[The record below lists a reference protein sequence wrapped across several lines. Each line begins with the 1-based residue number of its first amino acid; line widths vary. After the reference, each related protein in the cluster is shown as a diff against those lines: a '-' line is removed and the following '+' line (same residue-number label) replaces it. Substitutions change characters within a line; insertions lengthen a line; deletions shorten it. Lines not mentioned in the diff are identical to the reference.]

1 MVDFHSHILPEMD
14 DGSSSPEESLKMLE
28 MSAWQG
34 IDHIFATSHFYPDE
48 EDPSSFLR
56 RRAEAYG
63 KLMAYIGGLRERPEI
78 PEIHLG
84 AEIYYFPGISDCR
97 EIKDLEMGDTGLLL
111 VEPPV
116 MPFSSVMLDEIEA
129 ISDTLRRVPVLAHL
143 DRYCRLLR
151 DYSLFH
157 LLAQRRILV
166 QVNAT
171 FFLHPDKSAFA
182 MDMLRRRMFQLIGS
196 DCHNVTDR
204 PPNIGFAAAKIR
216 ENNLQKDLAILS
228 DNGYNVLTLR

>member
-1 MVDFHSHILPEMD
+1 MVDFHSHILPDMD
-14 DGSSSPEESLKMLE
+14 DGSSSPEESLAMLE
-28 MSAWQG
+28 MSAEQG

-48 EDPSSFLR
+48 EDPSSFLH
-56 RRAEAYG
+56 RRAEAYDE
-63 KLMAYIGGLRERPEI
+63 LTAYIGSLREQPEI

-84 AEIYYFPGISDCR
+84 AEVYYFPGISDCQ
-97 EIKDLEMGDTGLLL
+97 EIKGLALGDTGLLL

-116 MPFSSVMLDEIEA
+116 MPFASAMLDEIEA
-129 ISDTLRRVPVLAHL
+129 INETLRLVPVLAHL

-151 DYSLFH
+151 NYSLFH

-166 QVNAT
+166 QVNAS

-182 MDMLRRRMFQLIGS
+182 MDTLRRGMFQLIGS
-196 DCHNVTDR
+196 DCHDVTDR
-204 PPNIGFAAAKIR
+204 PPNIGFAAARIR
-216 ENNLQKDLAILS
+216 ENNLQKDLAILV

>member
-1 MVDFHSHILPEMD
+1 MVDFHSHILPDID
-14 DGSSSPEESLKMLE
+14 DGSSSPEESLEMLM
-28 MSAWQG
+28 MSAEQG

-56 RRAEAYG
+56 RRTEAYDE
-63 KLMAYIGGLRERPEI
+63 LLAYVGGLRRQPEI

-84 AEIYYFPGISDCR
+84 AEVYYFPGISDCE
-97 EIKDLEMGDTGLLL
+97 EIKDLALGDTGLLL

-116 MPFSSVMLDEIEA
+116 MPFASAMLDEIEA
-129 ISDTLRRVPVLAHL
+129 INETLHLIPVLAHL

-151 DYSLFH
+151 DYSLFR
-157 LLAQRRILV
+157 LVAQRRILV
-166 QVNAT
+166 QVNAS
-171 FFLHPDKSAFA
+171 FFLHPYKAGFT
-182 MDMLRRRMFQLIGS
+182 MEMLRRGMFQLIGS

-216 ENNLQKDLAILS
+216 ENNLQKELAILS